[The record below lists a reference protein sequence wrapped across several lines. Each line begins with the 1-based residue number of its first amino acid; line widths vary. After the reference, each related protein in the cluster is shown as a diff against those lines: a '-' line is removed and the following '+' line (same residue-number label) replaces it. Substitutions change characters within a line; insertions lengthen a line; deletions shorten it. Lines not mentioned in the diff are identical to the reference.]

1 MNDELTTTQLT
12 SRRAALASTDMS
24 EDQKSALLEELNA
37 TFEYDAAAG
46 ELRRKKP
53 KGRKPNGKRLSQY
66 VEFRGRKRL
75 TASQVVWAIQYSI
88 PTPRKIYHLD
98 GDKTNL
104 KLANLHYKRP
114 PQKRDKETQESE
126 LENVS

>member
-1 MNDELTTTQLT
+1 MNDELTTTQTT
-12 SRRAALASTDMS
+12 SRRAALASPDMS
-24 EDQKSALLEELNA
+24 EEQKMALLEELNA
-37 TFEYDAAAG
+37 TFSYDAATG

-66 VEFRGRKRL
+66 VEFQGRKRL
-75 TASQVVWAIQYSI
+75 TASQIVWAIQYSI

-104 KLANLHYKRP
+104 KLENLHYKRP
-114 PQKRDKETQESE
+114 PQTGHRDTER
-126 LENVS
+126 